1 MVIKMF
7 QVEEVQSVYL
17 SLLES
22 YIYSN
27 RDKPAI
33 ALGSQLGLLTDLR

>member
-1 MVIKMF
+1 MLTLCV

-22 YIYSN
+22 YIFAVREN
-27 RDKPAI
+27 PAKVMG
-33 ALGSQLGLLTDLR
+33 AQLNLLTDLR

>member
-1 MVIKMF
+1 LLK
-7 QVEEVQSVYL
+7 VEEVQSVYL

-27 RDKPAI
+27 RANPPAVMG
-33 ALGSQLGLLTDLR
+33 AQLNLLTDLR